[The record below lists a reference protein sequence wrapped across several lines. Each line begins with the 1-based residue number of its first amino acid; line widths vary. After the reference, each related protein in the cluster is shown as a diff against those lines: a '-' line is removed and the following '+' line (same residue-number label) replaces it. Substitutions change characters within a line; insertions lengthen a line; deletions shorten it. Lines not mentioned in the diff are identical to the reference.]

1 MTREQEKAIKVL
13 EQYKNECIEEYKVE
27 LDDKKNIDEQHA
39 SYLHQQIEAVYIILN
54 LIQEQEKFLLYDK
67 NKLERFKKLLILKE
81 KMIYIITKKLKETAL
96 ITEACGYKISDDID
110 YRVSIELIIKE
121 FERKVEGESN
131 DKSTYGK

>member
-1 MTREQEKAIKVL
+1 MTTEQKEAIDRLNFHKDFAQIPNNCAIV
-13 EQYKNECIEEYKVE
+13 NV
-27 LDDKKNIDEQHA
+27 DDIKI
-39 SYLHQQIEAVYIILN
+39 LLN